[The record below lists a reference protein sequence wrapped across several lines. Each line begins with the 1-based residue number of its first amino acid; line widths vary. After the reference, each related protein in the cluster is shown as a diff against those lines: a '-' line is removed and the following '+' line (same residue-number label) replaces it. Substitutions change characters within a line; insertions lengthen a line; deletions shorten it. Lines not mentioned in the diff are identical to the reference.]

1 MKKKVLNGIAMIVS
15 CFCIL
20 SFYQQKENTLTQSEK
35 KSGWKLLFD
44 GTTLNGWRM
53 YQNKATKCW
62 GVKNGEIYCKESD
75 HKKNEIRADLI
86 TTEQYDNFELSVDWK
101 IAPESNSGILYH
113 VTEQYEK
120 PYLSGPEYQIIDDI
134 GFPQK
139 LEDWQMTGSDYAM
152 YTTHTRPTNPVGQY
166 NTSRIIVKGAHREYW
181 LNNVKV
187 VDFEAWTSDWN
198 ERKSK
203 SKWKDAPGYG
213 LAKTG
218 FICLQD
224 HGGGVWFKNIKIR
237 KL

>member
-1 MKKKVLNGIAMIVS
+1 MKKKVLIAIAIITS
-15 CFCIL
+15 CL
-20 SFYQQKENTLTQSEK
+20 GMVSFYQPKDNVLTQSEK

-44 GTTLNGWRM
+44 GKTLNGWRM
-53 YQNKATKCW
+53 YQNIATECW
-62 GVKNGEIYCKESD
+62 GINNGELYCKGD
-75 HKKNEIRADLI
+75 NNEENKLRADII

-113 VTEQYEK
+113 VTEKYEK

-139 LEDWQMTGSDYAM
+139 LEEWQKTGADYAM
-152 YTTHTRPTNPVGQY
+152 YLASSRPTHPVGQY

-187 VDFEAWTSDWN
+187 VDFEAFTPDWKN
-198 ERKSK
+198 RKATG
-203 SKWKDAPGYG
+203 KWKIAPDYGIAKSGY
-213 LAKTG
+213 
-218 FICLQD
+218 ICLQD

>member
-1 MKKKVLNGIAMIVS
+1 MKKKLLIAIAIISS
-15 CFCIL
+15 CL
-20 SFYQQKENTLTQSEK
+20 GMVSFYQPKDNSLTQSEK

-44 GTTLNGWRM
+44 GKTLNGWRM
-53 YQNKATKCW
+53 YQNIATECW
-62 GVKNGEIYCKESD
+62 GINNGELYCKGD
-75 HKKNEIRADLI
+75 NNEENKLRADII

-101 IAPESNSGILYH
+101 IDPESNSGIMYQ

-139 LEDWQMTGSDYAM
+139 LEDWQMTGADYAM
-152 YTTHTRPTNPVGQY
+152 YTASSRPTKPIGQY
-166 NTSRIIVKGAHREYW
+166 NTSRIIVKGAHQEYW

-187 VDFEAWTSDWN
+187 VDFEAFTPDWEN
-198 ERKSK
+198 RKATG
-203 SKWKDAPGYG
+203 KWKIAPDYGIAKSGY
-213 LAKTG
+213 
-218 FICLQD
+218 ICLQD

>member
-1 MKKKVLNGIAMIVS
+1 MKKKLLIAIAIISS
-15 CFCIL
+15 CL
-20 SFYQQKENTLTQSEK
+20 GMVSFYQPKDNSLTQSEK

-44 GTTLNGWRM
+44 GKTLNGWRM
-53 YQNKATKCW
+53 YQNIATECW
-62 GVKNGEIYCKESD
+62 GINNGELYCKGD
-75 HKKNEIRADLI
+75 NNEENKLRADII

-101 IAPESNSGILYH
+101 IDPESNSGIMYQ

-139 LEDWQMTGSDYAM
+139 LEDWQMTGADYAM
-152 YTTHTRPTNPVGQY
+152 YTASSRPTKPIGQY
-166 NTSRIIVKGAHREYW
+166 NTSRIIVKGAHQEYW

-187 VDFEAWTSDWN
+187 VDFEAFTPDWEN
-198 ERKSK
+198 RKATG
-203 SKWKDAPGYG
+203 KWKIAPEYGIAKNGY
-213 LAKTG
+213 
-218 FICLQD
+218 ICLQD

>member
-1 MKKKVLNGIAMIVS
+1 MKKKLLIAIAIISS
-15 CFCIL
+15 CL
-20 SFYQQKENTLTQSEK
+20 GMESFYQPKDNVLSQSEK

-44 GTTLNGWRM
+44 GKTLNGWRM
-53 YQNKATKCW
+53 YQNIATECW
-62 GVKNGEIYCKESD
+62 GINNGELYCKGD
-75 HKKNEIRADLI
+75 NNEENKLRADII

-101 IAPESNSGILYH
+101 IDPESNSGIMYQ

-139 LEDWQMTGSDYAM
+139 LEDWQMTGADYAM
-152 YTTHTRPTNPVGQY
+152 YTASSRPTKPIGQY
-166 NTSRIIVKGAHREYW
+166 NTSRIIVKGAHQEYW

-187 VDFEAWTSDWN
+187 VDFEAFTPDWEN
-198 ERKSK
+198 RKATG
-203 SKWKDAPGYG
+203 KWKIAPDYGIAKKGY
-213 LAKTG
+213 
-218 FICLQD
+218 ICLQD

>member
-1 MKKKVLNGIAMIVS
+1 MKKKVLIAIAIISS
-15 CFCIL
+15 CL
-20 SFYQQKENTLTQSEK
+20 GMESFYQPKDNVLSQSEK

-44 GTTLNGWRM
+44 GKTLNGWRM
-53 YQNKATKCW
+53 YQNIATECW
-62 GVKNGEIYCKESD
+62 GINNGELYCKGD
-75 HKKNEIRADLI
+75 NNEENKLRADII

-101 IAPESNSGILYH
+101 IDPESNSGIMYQ

-139 LEDWQMTGSDYAM
+139 LEDWQMTGADYAM
-152 YTTHTRPTNPVGQY
+152 YTASSRPTKPIGQY
-166 NTSRIIVKGAHREYW
+166 NTSRIIVKGAHQEYW

-187 VDFEAWTSDWN
+187 VDFEAFTPDWEN
-198 ERKSK
+198 RKATG
-203 SKWKDAPGYG
+203 KWKIAPDYGIAKKGY
-213 LAKTG
+213 
-218 FICLQD
+218 ICLQD

>member
-1 MKKKVLNGIAMIVS
+1 MKKKVLIAIAIITSCLGMI
-15 CFCIL
+15 
-20 SFYQQKENTLTQSEK
+20 SFYQPKDNALTQSEK

-44 GTTLNGWRM
+44 GKTLNGWRM
-53 YQNKATKCW
+53 YQNIATECW
-62 GVKNGEIYCKESD
+62 GINNGELYCKGD
-75 HKKNEIRADLI
+75 NNEENKLRADII

-101 IAPESNSGILYH
+101 IAPESNSGILYN
-113 VTEQYEK
+113 VTEKHEK

-139 LEDWQMTGSDYAM
+139 LEEWQKTGSDYAM
-152 YTTHTRPTNPVGQY
+152 YTASSRPTKPIGQY

-187 VDFEAWTSDWN
+187 VDFEAFTPDWEN
-198 ERKSK
+198 RKATG
-203 SKWKDAPGYG
+203 KWKIAPDYGIAKKGY
-213 LAKTG
+213 
-218 FICLQD
+218 ICLQD

>member
-1 MKKKVLNGIAMIVS
+1 MKKKLLIATAIISS
-15 CFCIL
+15 CL
-20 SFYQQKENTLTQSEK
+20 GMVSFYQPKDNSLTQSEK

-44 GTTLNGWRM
+44 GKTLNGWRM
-53 YQNKATKCW
+53 YQNIATECW
-62 GVKNGEIYCKESD
+62 GINNGELYCKGD
-75 HKKNEIRADLI
+75 NNEENKLRADII

-101 IAPESNSGILYH
+101 IDPESNSGIMYQ

-139 LEDWQMTGSDYAM
+139 LEDWQMTGADYAM
-152 YTTHTRPTNPVGQY
+152 YTASSRPTKPIGQY
-166 NTSRIIVKGAHREYW
+166 NTSRIIVKGAHQEYW

-187 VDFEAWTSDWN
+187 VDFEAFTPDWEN
-198 ERKSK
+198 RKATG
-203 SKWKDAPGYG
+203 KWKIAPDYGIAKKGY
-213 LAKTG
+213 
-218 FICLQD
+218 ICLQD

>member
-1 MKKKVLNGIAMIVS
+1 MKKKLLIAIAIISS
-15 CFCIL
+15 CL
-20 SFYQQKENTLTQSEK
+20 GMVSFYQPKDNSLTQSEK

-44 GTTLNGWRM
+44 GKTLNGWRM
-53 YQNKATKCW
+53 YQNIATECW
-62 GVKNGEIYCKESD
+62 GINNGELYCKGD
-75 HKKNEIRADLI
+75 NNEENKLRADII

-101 IAPESNSGILYH
+101 IDPESNSGIMYQ

-139 LEDWQMTGSDYAM
+139 LEDWQMTGADYAM
-152 YTTHTRPTNPVGQY
+152 YTASSRPTKPIGQY

-187 VDFEAWTSDWN
+187 VDFEAFTPDWEN
-198 ERKSK
+198 RKATG
-203 SKWKDAPGYG
+203 KWKIAPEYGIAKNGY
-213 LAKTG
+213 
-218 FICLQD
+218 ICLQD

>member
-1 MKKKVLNGIAMIVS
+1 MKKKLLIAIAIISS
-15 CFCIL
+15 CL
-20 SFYQQKENTLTQSEK
+20 GMVSFYQPKDNSLTQSEK

-44 GTTLNGWRM
+44 GKTLNGWRM
-53 YQNKATKCW
+53 YQNIATECW
-62 GVKNGEIYCKESD
+62 GINNGELYCKGD
-75 HKKNEIRADLI
+75 NNEENKLRADII

-101 IAPESNSGILYH
+101 IDPESNSGIMYQ

-139 LEDWQMTGSDYAM
+139 LEDWQMTGADYAM
-152 YTTHTRPTNPVGQY
+152 YTASSRPTKPIGQY
-166 NTSRIIVKGAHREYW
+166 NTSRIIVKGAHQEYW

-187 VDFEAWTSDWN
+187 VDFEAFTPDWEN
-198 ERKSK
+198 RKATG
-203 SKWKDAPGYG
+203 KWKIAPDYGIAKKGY
-213 LAKTG
+213 
-218 FICLQD
+218 ICLQD